1 MASLRLCVYGIMAF
15 SQRLRWE
22 FGVCFNS
29 KVSNLVGV
37 MTQIDKYNKLS
48 LTKRMPN
55 NFSKAVFRDIKATF
69 WNNGYSSPKFF
80 FLTKILMGRVTTVHL
95 PFFFFFFLLNKKKGG
110 SPVWVHRPH
119 AT

>member
-80 FLTKILMGRVTTVHL
+80 FNQNFDGTSDDCS
-95 PFFFFFFLLNKKKGG
+95 PSFFFF
-110 SPVWVHRPH
+110 
-119 AT
+119 AE